1 MMRTF
6 SEFKLSDLLWS
17 SEI

>member
-1 MMRTF
+1 MRTF